1 MKNAVKHTH
10 PRSKPLVAI
19 IGRPNVGKSTLF
31 NRLIRER
38 KSIVEDIPGVTRDR
52 IYADTEWDGVEFSLV
67 DTGGFDPDDQEIY
80 PSLIKNQIE
89 IAVDEA
95 DLILFV
101 MDGKEGVMPHD
112 TDVVSML
119 RKVKKPVVF
128 AVNKID
134 DRKHESRALEFH
146 TLGIEE
152 LIDISAL
159 QGRRINDL
167 LDKVVEMLPERSAHG
182 EVEQEE
188 QEDVIK
194 IAVLGKPNVGKSTLV
209 NKLLGEERL
218 ITSPVPGTT
227 RDSVDTYVARDGKNY
242 LLIDTAGIRR
252 KARITFSVERHSVFR
267 AIRSMERADIALLMI
282 DAEEGPTHQ
291 DARLA
296 ELISDKG
303 RACIILLNKWDL
315 VPKEAAETPDIEGI
329 LKEGLLAVGYAPVM
343 IISAFT
349 GRGVEKI
356 FGKIDT
362 VYENFSQRI
371 PTKRLNNF
379 LKRVTAK
386 TPPPVYKGKD
396 IKFYYISQPLT
407 RQPTFVIFTNEI
419 KGVPENYKRFLE
431 SRLREEF
438 PLEGTPVKILFRS
451 ERKKDKVHRAES
463 YV

>member
-1 MKNAVKHTH
+1 MKQAIKNTQS
-10 PRSKPLVAI
+10 RSKPLVAI

-38 KSIVEDIPGVTRDR
+38 KSIVEDVPGVTRDR
-52 IYADTEWDGVEFSLV
+52 IYADTEWDGREFSLV
-67 DTGGFDPDDQEIY
+67 DTGGFDPGDEEIY
-80 PSLIKNQIE
+80 PSLIKNQIR
-89 IAVDEA
+89 IAIEES

-101 MDGKEGVMPHD
+101 LDGKEGVMPHD
-112 TDVVSML
+112 RDVVSML
-119 RKVKKPVVF
+119 RKVRKPLIFV
-128 AVNKID
+128 VNKID
-134 DRKHESRALEFH
+134 DQKHVQRALEFH
-146 TLGIEE
+146 RLGIDEFF
-152 LIDISAL
+152 DISAL

-167 LDKVVEMLPERSAHG
+167 LDRIVELLPEHTDTG
-182 EVEQEE
+182 EEDSE
-188 QEDVIK
+188 EDVIK

-209 NKLLGEERL
+209 NKFLGEERL

-227 RDSVDTYVARDGKNY
+227 RDSIDTFITRDGKNY

-252 KARITFSVERHSVFR
+252 KSKITFSVERHSVFR

-303 RACIILLNKWDL
+303 RACIVLLNKWDL
-315 VPKEAAETPDIEGI
+315 VPKEAAETPNIEGI
-329 LKEGLLAVGYAPVM
+329 LKESLLAVGYAPVV
-343 IISAFT
+343 IISAVT
-349 GRGVEKI
+349 GRGVDKI
-356 FGKIDT
+356 FEKIDT
-362 VYENFSQRI
+362 VYRNFSQRVS
-371 PTKRLNNF
+371 TKRLNNF
-379 LKRVTAK
+379 LQRVIDK

-419 KGVPENYKRFLE
+419 KGVPENYRRFLE
-431 SRLREEF
+431 TKLREEF

-451 ERKKDKVHRAES
+451 ERNKDKMKRAQ
-463 YV
+463 

>member
-1 MKNAVKHTH
+1 MDKAIKNAQA
-10 PRSKPLVAI
+10 RSKPLVAI

-67 DTGGFDPDDQEIY
+67 DTGGFDPTDEEIY
-80 PSLIKNQIE
+80 PSLIKNQIR
-89 IAVDEA
+89 IALDEA
-95 DLILFV
+95 DEILFV
-101 MDGKEGVMPHD
+101 LDGKEGVMPHD
-112 TDVVSML
+112 RDVVGML
-119 RKVKKPVVF
+119 RKVKKPVIYV
-128 AVNKID
+128 VNKID
-134 DRKHESRALEFH
+134 DRKHEPRALEFH
-146 TLGIEE
+146 SLGIEDY
-152 LIDISAL
+152 IDISAL

-167 LDKVVEMLPERSAHG
+167 LDRIVELLPERPDEQG
-182 EVEQEE
+182 EEE
-188 QEDVIK
+188 EEEGLIK

-227 RDSVDTYVARDGKNY
+227 RDSIDTYITRDDKNY
-242 LLIDTAGIRR
+242 LFIDTAGIRR
-252 KARITFSVERHSVFR
+252 KSKITFSVEKHSVFR

-282 DAEEGPTHQ
+282 DAQEGPTHQ

-303 RACIILLNKWDL
+303 KSCIILLNKWDL

-329 LKEGLLAVGYAPVM
+329 LKESLLAVVYAPVV
-343 IISAFT
+343 IISALT

-356 FGKIDT
+356 FERIDR
-362 VYENFSQRI
+362 VYENFSRRI
-371 PTKRLNNF
+371 PTRRLNDF
-379 LKRVTAK
+379 LKRVIDK

-407 RQPTFVIFTNEI
+407 MQPTFVIFTNEI

-451 ERKKDKVHRAES
+451 ERKKDRITRS
-463 YV
+463 GI

>member
-1 MKNAVKHTH
+1 MNKAIKNAQA
-10 PRSKPLVAI
+10 RSKPLVAI

-52 IYADTEWDGVEFSLV
+52 IYADTDWDGAEFSLV
-67 DTGGFDPDDQEIY
+67 DTGGFDPTDEELY
-80 PSLIKNQIE
+80 PSLIKNQIT
-89 IAVDEA
+89 IALDEA

-101 MDGKEGVMPHD
+101 LDGKEGVMPHD
-112 TDVVSML
+112 RDVVEML
-119 RKVKKPVVF
+119 RKVEKPVIY

-134 DRKHESRALEFH
+134 DPKHEPRALEFH

-152 LIDISAL
+152 FIDISAL

-167 LDKVVEMLPERSAHG
+167 LDRIVELLPERAD
-182 EVEQEE
+182 EPEE
-188 QEDVIK
+188 EIEEEGPIK

-227 RDSVDTYVARDGKNY
+227 RDSIDTYITRDDKNY
-242 LLIDTAGIRR
+242 LFIDTAGIRR
-252 KARITFSVERHSVFR
+252 KSKITFSVERHSVFR

-282 DAEEGPTHQ
+282 DAQEGPTHQ

-303 RACIILLNKWDL
+303 KSCIVLLNKWDL

-329 LKEGLLAVGYAPVM
+329 LKEGLLAVGYAPVV
-343 IISAFT
+343 IISALI

-356 FGKIDT
+356 FDRIDT
-362 VYENFSQRI
+362 VYENFSRRI
-371 PTKRLNNF
+371 PTRRLNDF
-379 LKRVTAK
+379 LKRVIEK

-407 RQPTFVIFTNEI
+407 KQPTFVIFTNEI

-431 SRLREEF
+431 SRLRDEF
-438 PLEGTPVKILFRS
+438 PLEGTPIKILFRS
-451 ERKKDKVHRAES
+451 ERKKDKVKRART
-463 YV
+463 

>member
-1 MKNAVKHTH
+1 M
-10 PRSKPLVAI
+10 AI

-38 KSIVEDIPGVTRDR
+38 KSIVEDVPGVTRDR
-52 IYADTEWDGVEFSLV
+52 IYADTEWDGREFSLV
-67 DTGGFDPDDQEIY
+67 DTGGFDPGGEEIY

-89 IAVDEA
+89 IAIEES

-101 MDGKEGVMPHD
+101 LDGKEGVMPHD
-112 TDVVSML
+112 RDVVSML
-119 RKVKKPVVF
+119 RKVKKPIVF
-128 AVNKID
+128 VVNKID
-134 DRKHESRALEFH
+134 DQKHVSRALDFH
-146 TLGIEE
+146 RLGIDEF
-152 LIDISAL
+152 IDISAL

-167 LDKVVEMLPERSAHG
+167 LDRIVELLPERL
-182 EVEQEE
+182 EE
-188 QEDVIK
+188 PGGGDEDEGLIK

-209 NKLLGEERL
+209 NKFLGEERL

-227 RDSVDTYVARDGKNY
+227 RDSIDSHITRNGRKY

-252 KARITFSVERHSVFR
+252 KSKITFSVERHSVFR

-282 DAEEGPTHQ
+282 DAQEGPTHQ

-303 RACIILLNKWDL
+303 KACIILLNKWDL
-315 VPKEAAETPDIEGI
+315 VPKEAAETPNIEGI
-329 LKEGLLAVGYAPVM
+329 AKEGLLAVGYAPVI
-343 IISAFT
+343 IISAAT

-356 FGKIDT
+356 FDKIDA
-362 VYENFSQRI
+362 VHENFSRRI

-379 LKRVTAK
+379 LQRVIGK
-386 TPPPVYKGKD
+386 TPPPAYKGKD

-407 RQPTFVIFTNEI
+407 KQPTFVIFTNEI

-451 ERKKDKVHRAES
+451 ERKKDKAKRAGS
-463 YV
+463 

>member
-1 MKNAVKHTH
+1 MNKAIKNAQA
-10 PRSKPLVAI
+10 RSKPLVAI

-67 DTGGFDPDDQEIY
+67 DTGGFDPSDEEIY
-80 PSLIKNQIE
+80 PSLIKNQIR
-89 IAVDEA
+89 IALDEA
-95 DLILFV
+95 DEILFV
-101 MDGKEGVMPHD
+101 LDGKEGVMPHD
-112 TDVVSML
+112 RDVVGML
-119 RKVKKPVVF
+119 RKVKKPVIYV
-128 AVNKID
+128 VNKID
-134 DRKHESRALEFH
+134 DRKHEPRALEFH
-146 TLGIEE
+146 SLGIEE
-152 LIDISAL
+152 YIDISAL

-167 LDKVVEMLPERSAHG
+167 LDRIVELLPERPDGPG
-182 EVEQEE
+182 EEE
-188 QEDVIK
+188 EEEGLIK

-227 RDSVDTYVARDGKNY
+227 RDSIDTYITRDDKNY
-242 LLIDTAGIRR
+242 LFIDTAGIRR
-252 KARITFSVERHSVFR
+252 KSKITFSVEKHSVFR

-282 DAEEGPTHQ
+282 DAQEGPTHQ

-303 RACIILLNKWDL
+303 KSCIILLNKWDL

-329 LKEGLLAVGYAPVM
+329 LKESLLAVGYAPVV
-343 IISAFT
+343 IISALT

-356 FGKIDT
+356 FERIDT
-362 VYENFSQRI
+362 VYENFSRRI
-371 PTKRLNNF
+371 PTRRLNDF
-379 LKRVTAK
+379 LKRVIDK

-407 RQPTFVIFTNEI
+407 MQPTFVIFTNEI

-451 ERKKDKVHRAES
+451 ERKKDRIKRSGA
-463 YV
+463 